1 MKYTNKTVY
10 TKEIYK
16 KISHQKSFSYELLSF
31 KGMFMAGV
39 LWLGARLVS
48 QDNTQL
54 GAWLVVIFGAVVI
67 PLGFFVYPLIK
78 PNFMYKEVLK
88 TAGGK
93 ELVNRIELDNNEI
106 IARNNIGQK
115 IIRSYS
121 QVTEIRKTNGLIVIL
136 SNKFD
141 PIYMD
146 INGFEDCTADE
157 ALEYLYSKCTNII
170 KKPK

>member
-10 TKEIYK
+10 TKEVYK
-16 KISHQKSFSYELLSF
+16 KISYQKSFSYELLSF
-31 KGMFMAGV
+31 KGMLMAAV

-48 QDNTQL
+48 QDNTQF

-67 PLGFFVYPLIK
+67 PVSFFIYPLIR
-78 PNFMYKEVLK
+78 PSFMYKQVLK
-88 TAGGK
+88 ETGGK
-93 ELVNRIELDNNEI
+93 ELINRIELENNEI
-106 IARNNIGQK
+106 VARNNIGQK
-115 IIRSYS
+115 LVRSYS
-121 QVTEIRKTNGLIVIL
+121 QVTEIRKPNGLIVIL
-136 SNKFD
+136 SDKFD

-157 ALEYLYSKCTNII
+157 ALEYLYSKCTNLR